1 MPWLVLGVAIFFGV
15 HLLPSAP
22 WLRKTVRDR
31 LGPNPYRG
39 LYSVAA
45 LIGLV
50 LIVVGMSR
58 AAFIPIWNP
67 PPWGRTVAIYAMP
80 LALILF
86 IGAYMPSNLK
96 RFTRHP
102 MLWGV
107 TLWAG
112 LHLLAN
118 GDLAALLLF
127 GSFGLYSL
135 FDMWSANRRGAAL
148 SKTVYP
154 LWRDAALVAA
164 GLVVYVVLLYAHG
177 WLFGPALV

>member
-1 MPWLVLGVAIFFGV
+1 MPWLVLGVAIFIGT
-15 HLLPSAP
+15 HLIPSVP
-22 WLRKTVRDR
+22 KLRQAARDR
-31 LGPNPYRG
+31 VGAKAYQG
-39 LYSVAA
+39 LYSLAA

-50 LIVVGMSR
+50 LIVVGMGR

-67 PPWGRTVAIYAMP
+67 VPGGRTAAIYGMP

-96 RFTRHP
+96 RLTRHP

-118 GDLAALLLF
+118 GDLASLILF
-127 GSFGLYSL
+127 GTFGLYSL
-135 FDMWSANRRGAAL
+135 FDMWSANRRGATL

-164 GLVVYVVLLYAHG
+164 GLVVYVALLYAHG
-177 WLFGPALV
+177 WLFGPAIV

>member
-1 MPWLVLGVAIFFGV
+1 MPWLVLGVLIFFGV

-22 WLRKTVRDR
+22 GLRRTVRDR
-31 LGPNPYRG
+31 LGSNPYRG
-39 LYSVAA
+39 LYSLVA
-45 LIGLV
+45 LVGLV
-50 LIVVGMSR
+50 LIVVGMGR
-58 AAFIPIWNP
+58 APFISLWNP
-67 PPWGRTVAIYAMP
+67 PSWGRTVALYAMP
-80 LALILF
+80 VALTLF

-96 RFTRHP
+96 RLTRHP

-118 GDLAALLLF
+118 GDLASLILF

-135 FDMWSANRRGAAL
+135 FDMASANRRGATL
-148 SKTVYP
+148 SKTIYP
-154 LWRDAALVAA
+154 LWRDAALVVA
-164 GLVVYVVLLYAHG
+164 GLVVYAVILHAHG